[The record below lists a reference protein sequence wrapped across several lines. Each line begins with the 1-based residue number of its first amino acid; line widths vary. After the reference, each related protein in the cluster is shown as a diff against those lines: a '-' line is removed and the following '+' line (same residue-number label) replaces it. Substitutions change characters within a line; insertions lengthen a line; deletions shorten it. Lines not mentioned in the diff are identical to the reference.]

1 MSTLPV
7 LETARLRLRGI
18 GPDDAEAMFPVLSD
32 SALMTWWSSAAH
44 RDISETRAYLTYT
57 PDPDGMRSWAITL
70 GDLEPAI
77 GWVTVIRRRP
87 GVNEIGYILA
97 RAHWGSGIAREAL
110 ARVLDLIFQEEGQ
123 RRVFADIDPDN
134 AASRALVERL
144 GFKQEGTL
152 RGEWETHIGVRDT
165 VIYGLLRDEWRE
177 GRVTAMPPARSGGSS
192 GS

>member
-1 MSTLPV
+1 M

-32 SALMTWWSSAAH
+32 VTLMTWWSSAAH

-57 PDPDGMRSWAITL
+57 PDPDAMRSWAITL
-70 GDLEPAI
+70 GEAEPAI

-97 RAHWGSGIAREAL
+97 RDHWGSGIAHEAV

-134 AASRALVERL
+134 TPSRALVERL
-144 GFKQEGTL
+144 GFTQEGTL
-152 RGEWETHIGVRDT
+152 RAEWETHIGVRDT
-165 VIYGLLRDEWRE
+165 VIYGLLRNEWRA
-177 GRVTAMPPARSGGSS
+177 RTVTAAPAARSGGSS